1 MLCTTVKH
9 FGAVGMR
16 RLQVYQ
22 GGRVSFLAVGVG
34 DHVFACKFMFF
45 CFVCLLSPCAL
56 SKTTSGQNAVNIL
69 LKLRK
74 SLQDAF

>member
-16 RLQVYQ
+16 RLRVYQ

-34 DHVFACKFMFF
+34 DHVFACKFMFL
-45 CFVCLLSPCAL
+45 CVYSLLVPYP
-56 SKTTSGQNAVNIL
+56 KL
-69 LKLRK
+69 LQVKML
-74 SLQDAF
+74 